1 MNTKIIVA
9 LVAAAVVVAT
19 GVSRALAGE
28 GAPDAY
34 SIEASAY
41 YYNETIGTCG
51 GAARDA
57 CLRKLW
63 AKADQDLDVIYRG
76 RFSFLP
82 KSESDGLRAA
92 QQAWALSREKNCS
105 WLSKGRPTEIYYDCM
120 LEGSMNRKYWLLR
133 NIGD

>member
-1 MNTKIIVA
+1 MKKVLIPIV
-9 LVAAAVVVAT
+9 LAV

-34 SIEASAY
+34 SIEAPAY
-41 YYNETIGTCG
+41 YYNEAIGTCEG
-51 GAARDA
+51 TARDA

-63 AKADQDLDVIYRG
+63 AKAAQDLDVIYWG
-76 RFSFLP
+76 WFSFLP

-92 QQAWALSREKNCS
+92 QQAWALSREKNCL